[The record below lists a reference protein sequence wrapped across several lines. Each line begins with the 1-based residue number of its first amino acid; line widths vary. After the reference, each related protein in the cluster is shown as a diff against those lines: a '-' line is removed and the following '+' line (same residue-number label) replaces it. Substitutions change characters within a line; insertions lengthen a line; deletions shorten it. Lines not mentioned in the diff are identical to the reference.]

1 MEVVPLLQSGSKLV
15 APENSMRKLMK
26 QDFSY
31 NSNLLPGSSVVIGFG
46 AVSTLI

>member
-1 MEVVPLLQSGSKLV
+1 MEVVPLLQSDSELV

-31 NSNLLPGSSVVIGFG
+31 NSNLLPGSSVIIGFD

>member
-1 MEVVPLLQSGSKLV
+1 MKVVPLLQSGSELV